1 MLNFN
6 KVRNKEISIN
16 ALCRELTV
24 EDLHRL
30 TDEMIDHQLEL
41 IADADDADVVF
52 VPLDPE
58 AYDTYA
64 DQESVVNL
72 AWTLGHV
79 IVHVTASSEE
89 SAAQAANLARG
100 VVVEGRMRYE
110 IPWET
115 VATIEQVR
123 QRLEESRRIRRAF
136 LNAWPDKPHMEN
148 TYTPQYPNARPRNPV
163 VQFVSGLAHDDS
175 HLGQIR
181 SILTQAR
188 AARSTA

>member
-123 QRLEESRRIRRAF
+123 QRLEGKPPHPARF
-136 LNAWPDKPHMEN
+136 LKCLAGQTAYGKHLHASI
-148 TYTPQYPNARPRNPV
+148 PQCKATQPGRSVCQRP
-163 VQFVSGLAHDDS
+163 G
-175 HLGQIR
+175 
-181 SILTQAR
+181 T
-188 AARSTA
+188 